1 MMRTTL
7 TFLLLL
13 LASAGHTVA
22 QVDSSGARHL
32 QVLAEVGA
40 DSANAVSLTGSCGT
54 VLFRPDP
61 ILTLDDVTEVAME
74 QQGTSDG
81 YFVVLRLTDDGS
93 LRLRQE
99 TEQLIG
105 RRLGVVYAG
114 ELKVAPFV
122 QTPIDSRFPLNG
134 IPMPLAEAEAVT
146 ADLNVRIGAADP
158 DS

>member
-1 MMRTTL
+1 MRTTL
-7 TFLLLL
+7 AYLLLL

-40 DSANAVSLTGSCGT
+40 DSANAVSFAGSNGT

-61 ILTLDDVTEVAME
+61 VLTLDDVTEIAME
-74 QQGTSDG
+74 QKGGSEG

-93 LRLRQE
+93 RRLRQE
-99 TEQLIG
+99 TEELIG

-114 ELKVAPFV
+114 ELMIAPFV
-122 QTPIDSRFPLNG
+122 QTAVEGPFALNG
-134 IPMPLAEAEAVT
+134 SPMPLAEAEAVT
-146 ADLNVRIGAADP
+146 TDLKTRIDAADP